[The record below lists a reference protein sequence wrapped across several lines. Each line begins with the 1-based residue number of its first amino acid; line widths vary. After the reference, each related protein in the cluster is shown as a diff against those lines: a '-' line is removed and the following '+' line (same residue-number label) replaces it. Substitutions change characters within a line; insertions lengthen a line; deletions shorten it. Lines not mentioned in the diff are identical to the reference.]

1 MTRRPPRYRTR
12 RHRRTWVDRLRENP
26 LWSVLGL
33 IVLIALIGVG
43 SVWLSSRAGAPEP
56 TTAAAL
62 PFPNVERISIDDTL
76 ALLESGD
83 AVLIDARSVAA
94 YAASHATGAISMPY
108 QEVVDRVD
116 ELPEGVKWIFYCT

>member
-1 MTRRPPRYRTR
+1 MSRRPPRRRTR

-33 IVLIALIGVG
+33 IVLISAIGAGTVL
-43 SVWLSSRAGAPEP
+43 LSSRAAPPEP
-56 TTAAAL
+56 TPAAL
-62 PFPNVERISIDDTL
+62 PFPGVERISLDDTL

-83 AVLIDARSVAA
+83 AVLIDARSEAA
-94 YAASHATGAISMPY
+94 YVASHAVGAVSMPY
-108 QEVVDRVD
+108 QQVVDRVD

>member
-1 MTRRPPRYRTR
+1 M
-12 RHRRTWVDRLRENP
+12 
-26 LWSVLGL
+26 LGL
-33 IVLIALIGVG
+33 IVLISAIGAGTVL
-43 SVWLSSRAGAPEP
+43 LSSRAAPPEP

-83 AVLIDARSVAA
+83 AVLIDARSEAA
-94 YAASHATGAISMPY
+94 YVASHAVGAVSMPY
-108 QEVVDRVD
+108 QQVVDRVD